1 MQVYL
6 MRHGIA
12 TPRGEL
18 DVDDSARALT
28 PEGVEK
34 VHRIGEALRRLKI
47 EIDEIWTSSLVR
59 AHQTAEIIAVAQA
72 MTQAMQTVRELE
84 PGGNQPAL
92 VDLLRSASGLRGVL
106 LVGHEPDMGELA
118 GRLVCG
124 RPGASFRFKKGGIAC
139 IEMNDPAMEG
149 LAELRWL
156 LTPKQMLMLK

>member
-12 TPRGEL
+12 MPRGEV
-18 DVDDSARALT
+18 DIDDSERALT

-34 VHRIGEALRRLKI
+34 VHRIGNALRRLKI
-47 EIDEIWTSSLVR
+47 EIDEIWTSPLLR
-59 AHQTAEIIAVAQA
+59 ARQTAEIVAA
-72 MTQAMQTVRELE
+72 ALAKTPAMQTVRALE

-124 RPGASFRFKKGGIAC
+124 GPGACFRFKKGGIAC
-139 IEMNDPAMEG
+139 IEVNQPFTDG
-149 LAELRWL
+149 LGQMCWFM
-156 LTPKQMLMLK
+156 TPRQMSMLK